1 MGILTKIKDK
11 IKSVLTILVYAT
23 GISILIYSIWFA
35 VKNRSNGNSFFI
47 NMIIG
52 ALEVVFNSS
61 KHIIEKWLGY
71 RGIDK

>member
-1 MGILTKIKDK
+1 MSIITKIKER
-11 IKSVLTILVYAT
+11 IKSFLTILAYTT
-23 GISILIYSIWFA
+23 GISILAYSIWFA
-35 VKNRSNGNSFFI
+35 VKNKSNGNSFFI

-61 KHIIEKWLGY
+61 KYIIEKWLGY

>member
-1 MGILTKIKDK
+1 MRILTKIKEK
-11 IKSVLTILVYAT
+11 VKSVLTMLAYAT

-35 VKNRSNGNSFFI
+35 VKNRSNGNNFFI

-61 KHIIEKWLGY
+61 KYIIEKWLGY